1 MNKHYHQEAL
11 VIRSHGDPTCRGLEG
26 LADTTRDRM
35 SDGRTGHGLKVPYH
49 ELGSLVSLG

>member
-35 SDGRTGHGLKVPYH
+35 SDGRTGAWAEGPYH